1 MRKKKITEEYIYL
14 AKETINNKNKQIDDL
29 MRLNRDVLNQLTN
42 FMYEFREYIK
52 MEKSKQEIEKN
63 VLKKVS
69 KK

>member
-14 AKETINNKNKQIDDL
+14 AKETINNKDKQIDDL